1 MKPDPST
8 ETALIN
14 PNMSLTGLLA
24 TGAKKT
30 ASAALNAVRPDPT
43 RNYGEVAK
51 ILTEQGP
58 ARDRRVQAIVDALD
72 RRNGN
77 AAVSADAGNR
87 TSLLAAIAANGLA
100 KRSQQR
106 P

>member
-30 ASAALNAVRPDPT
+30 ASAALNAVRPDPA
-43 RNYGEVAK
+43 RSFGEVAK

-58 ARDRRVQAIVDALD
+58 ARDARVQAIIDALD
-72 RRNGN
+72 RRNGKCRSVGGRRQQDV
-77 AAVSADAGNR
+77 AAGCYCCE
-87 TSLLAAIAANGLA
+87 
-100 KRSQQR
+100 R
-106 P
+106 PGKA